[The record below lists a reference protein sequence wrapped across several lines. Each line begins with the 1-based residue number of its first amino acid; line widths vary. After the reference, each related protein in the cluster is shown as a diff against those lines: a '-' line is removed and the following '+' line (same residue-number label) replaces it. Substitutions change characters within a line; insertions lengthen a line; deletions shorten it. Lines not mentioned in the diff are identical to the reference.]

1 MPAATASSWS
11 QDSRR
16 RRSAHSRNAEMVRIK
31 SLLAGASLT
40 LRGAS
45 YSRRR
50 VHSMAMPRSSGS
62 ETRRSRAGGAEIRH
76 RGDKGGAGERAPLLR
91 SQFKFFLSVHDRS
104 CLEQDDELIIAI
116 HAGLGVDQDA
126 AAMAH

>member
-1 MPAATASSWS
+1 MPAATASFWS

-50 VHSMAMPRSSGS
+50 VHIMAMPRSSGS

-76 RGDKGGAGERAPLLR
+76 RGDNGGAGERTPLRR
-91 SQFKFFLSVHDRS
+91 SQFEFFLPVNDRS
-104 CLEQDDELIIAI
+104 SLEQHGR
-116 HAGLGVDQDA
+116 HASPA
-126 AAMAH
+126 